1 MWPGL
6 VIRFDD
12 QAYGIC
18 LLVDCFIQ
26 RRYEYKEIQLKF
38 LSALALKENLI
49 YKVSIYS
56 YTAERAC

>member
-1 MWPGL
+1 M
-6 VIRFDD
+6 ID
-12 QAYGIC
+12 QANGIR

-38 LSALALKENLI
+38 LSALALKESLI

-56 YTAERAC
+56 YTAEHAC